1 MKPMGIAAALSVL
14 CTAAHCQVAAPLL
27 RPSATEA
34 VRVTMHVGADRA
46 LVRETCSVYLP
57 EGTSDVQFRWTEAP
71 IDDASVSLHGP
82 DDVAI
87 GGLRRPA
94 GESKV
99 LSWPVQAPTAGM
111 RRFIAS
117 YFVTGLKWSASYRV
131 VFDAQAQTASL
142 VGSLHLTND
151 SKLPLRNAR
160 LELAPAP
167 TGVLDRLE
175 DAEATEPAATYA
187 ALDDFTLEPGMQ
199 RRVTFLRARDVP
211 IRILY
216 RADPEAFR
224 QEVRKFLMLD
234 LRDLPVPGTLPRG
247 GLQVQEV
254 VGGRRLP
261 VTAGEL
267 VHAADRDT
275 EVALGVER
283 DIVYDRRILSRR
295 KTDVEFDRLGR
306 VSGYD
311 TSEEVRDA
319 IRNRLPVPVRIE
331 LIEKI
336 PGKWDFASRT
346 TPTRKEANEVRWEF
360 DLEPNEAREIV
371 FKIIRHIGSRAD

>member
-1 MKPMGIAAALSVL
+1 MRPLLIAAAFLL
-14 CTAAHCQVAAPLL
+14 MCAAAHCQVAAPLL
-27 RPSATEA
+27 RPSAAEA
-34 VRVTMHVGADRA
+34 VRVTMHIGSDRA

-82 DDVAI
+82 RDVSI

-99 LSWPVQAPTAGM
+99 LSWPVEAPTAGM
-111 RRFIAS
+111 RRFTAS
-117 YFVTGLKWSASYRV
+117 YFITGLKWSASYRV

-151 SKLPLRNAR
+151 SKLPLSNAR
-160 LELAPAP
+160 LELSPPP
-167 TGVLDRLE
+167 TGVLDRIE
-175 DAEATEPAATYA
+175 GAEAAEPAATYA

-211 IRILY
+211 IRILH
-216 RADPEAFR
+216 RADPEAFK
-224 QEVRKFLMLD
+224 QEVRKFLLLD
-234 LRDLPVPGTLPRG
+234 LRDLPVPATLPRG
-247 GLQVQEV
+247 GLQVEALAD
-254 VGGRRLP
+254 GRRLP
-261 VTAGEL
+261 VAAGEL
-267 VHAADRDT
+267 VHAADRET

-283 DIVYDRRILSRR
+283 DIVYERRILNRR

-306 VSGYD
+306 VSGFD
-311 TSEEVRDA
+311 TSEEVCDA
-319 IRNRLPVPVRIE
+319 LRNRLSVPVRVE
-331 LIEKI
+331 LIERV

-346 TPTRKEANEVRWEF
+346 APTRREANEVRWEF
-360 DLEPNEAREIV
+360 ELQPHEMREIV
-371 FKIIRHIGSRAD
+371 FKIIRHTGSRAD